1 LKRALVLALLVGVGC
16 TGCATGTTGDPWGL
30 SGTRAAVF
38 ASVATN
44 SGGEVEFW
52 VEYGTSTG
60 YGSQT
65 AHQTETLDKNTS
77 TTRILTID
85 GLQRSTTYHYRVCA
99 RDSQQ
104 TGGPGCGED
113 RQLTTTNVDCGDTI
127 TTDLRLSGD
136 LNCIRTGGRDGPV
149 VGANG
154 IDIDLNG
161 HEVSGVQF
169 ALANS
174 GGFDDVTI
182 RAGTLYAYSDAV
194 VLEDASRNRVVAV
207 GAGRLEDPFSGPST
221 STGISITGGQANE
234 VRRSALQGSS
244 LGVWASGSPGLLVV
258 DSSGTVG
265 AGSRGGGTAVRV
277 NGDLAR
283 VLRNNFR
290 ANISVSGS
298 SNRIVGNDVEGV
310 YFGIQVT
317 AGHDNLVAGNQVH
330 DTVTLP
336 FAPEG
341 GDGIFVT
348 DTAIGSR
355 LRDNV
360 VTSSFD
366 DGIDVRNATTKLRDN
381 RADDNEDFGIDAVA
395 GVIDL
400 GGNTA
405 SGNGNPLQCRNVF
418 CGG

>member
-1 LKRALVLALLVGVGC
+1 M
-16 TGCATGTTGDPWGL
+16 
-30 SGTRAAVF
+30 
-38 ASVATN
+38 SVATD

-52 VEYGTSTG
+52 VEYGTGTA

-65 AHQTETLDKNTS
+65 AHQTATLAKNTS
-77 TTRILTID
+77 RSQILTID

-104 TGGPGCGED
+104 NGGPGCGED

-127 TTDLRLSGD
+127 TADLRLSGELD
-136 LNCIRTGGRDGPV
+136 CIKTGGRDGPI
-149 VGANG
+149 VGANA
-154 IDIDLNG
+154 IDIDLDG
-161 HEVSGVQF
+161 HQVSGAKF

-182 RAGTLYAYSDAV
+182 RSGTLYAFNKAL
-194 VLEDASRNRVVAV
+194 VLENASRNRVVAV
-207 GAGRLEDPFSGPST
+207 GAGLLEGPLTGPST
-221 STGISITGGQANE
+221 NTAISITGGQANE
-234 VRRSALQGSS
+234 VRRAVLQGSS
-244 LGVWASGSPGLLVV
+244 LGVSATASPGLLVV
-258 DSSGTVG
+258 NSTGNVG
-265 AGSRGGGTAVRV
+265 AGSRGGGTAVAI
-277 NGDLAR
+277 NGDLGR
-283 VLRNNFR
+283 VLRNRFL
-290 ANISVSGS
+290 ANISASGS
-298 SNRIVGNDVEGV
+298 NNRIVGNDVEGV

-330 DTVTLP
+330 ETVTLP

-341 GDGIFVT
+341 GDGILVT

-360 VTSSFD
+360 VTASFD
-366 DGIDVRNATTKLRDN
+366 DGIDVRNSTTKLRDN

>member
-1 LKRALVLALLVGVGC
+1 VKRALVLALLVGVGC
-16 TGCATGTTGDPWGL
+16 TGCATGTTGDPWGV

-38 ASVATN
+38 GSVATN

-52 VEYGTSTG
+52 IEYGTSTA
-60 YGSQT
+60 YGSET
-65 AHQTETLDKNTS
+65 AHQTATLAKNS
-77 TTRILTID
+77 SQAQILNID

-104 TGGPGCGED
+104 DGGPGCGED

-127 TTDLRLSGD
+127 TADLRLSGD

-161 HEVSGVQF
+161 HQVSGAQF
-169 ALANS
+169 ALSNR

-182 RAGTLYAYSDAV
+182 RSGTLYAFDTAL
-194 VLEDASRNRVVAV
+194 VLENASRNRVVAV
-207 GAGRLEDPFSGPST
+207 GAGLLQNPFTGPST
-221 STGISITGGQANE
+221 SAGIRITGGDANE
-234 VRRSALQGSS
+234 VRRTVLQASSIGVSAT
-244 LGVWASGSPGLLVV
+244 GSPGLLVV
-258 DSSGTVG
+258 DSSGGVG
-265 AGSRGGGTAVRV
+265 AGSRGGGTAVAI

-283 VLRNNFR
+283 VLRNQFA

-298 SNRIVGNDVEGV
+298 NNRIVGNDVEGV

-330 DTVTLP
+330 ETVTLP
-336 FAPEG
+336 FAPDG
-341 GDGIFVT
+341 GDGILVA

-381 RADDNEDFGIDAVA
+381 RADDNEDFGIDAVP

-400 GGNTA
+400 GGNAA